1 MKILVRYYDVENNE
15 SQYKDLDLA
24 AMKSREICL
33 ARYIKAKGP
42 YAGNPYI
49 EALPLPRSAEDIASD
64 YNNSIKPASVE
75 EIKAM
80 SLLDKELMIDTL
92 DQVRFRL
99 PFHNALEMT
108 FYSSLV
114 RSYAARKTVYS
125 RLDSLTIVIDNKK
138 EESHSILFGDSAQ
151 ATDGSFCLCGASGS
165 GKTAALNV
173 LLSHYPQV
181 IRHPDYDNTIQIVYL
196 AVNCIPNS
204 NLSVL
209 CDAIGDAVDKA
220 LGNIEPFYYEI
231 VRKCRTL
238 GIKMDKIRQFIEQFK
253 IGVII
258 LDEIQLLSFESNKE
272 ASFESFMV
280 LVNRTKVAVIVVGT
294 PDARDKMF
302 RSMRTARRIGNTI
315 SADSYCE
322 RYKYAG
328 NKLVPKKVDFFGYLV
343 KNIMMYQCFDEPV
356 EVTGD
361 IIDAFYDCSLGM
373 VGILVNVY
381 KCVCRA
387 YCNSKKNKRPVING
401 DYIRAVAFNNFDN
414 LPVLLEKVK
423 NEREYFFKSSV
434 DKKNLWLSICHD
446 ERQALLQEEENIVN
460 NSAVET
466 KLNRLLDEL
475 ILMFNSEE
483 IPEREIR
490 TEFNRFT
497 KKNGALNVLNMKRTE
512 LSKEFKAVIKKM
524 VAKRNKGMANTN
536 SLPLFCK
543 EGFKVG

>member
-1 MKILVRYYDVENNE
+1 MNILVRYYDVENNE
-15 SQYKDLDLA
+15 SQYEDLDLA
-24 AMKSREICL
+24 AMKSREICS

-49 EALPLPRSAEDIASD
+49 EALPLPRSAEDIAND
-64 YNNSIKPASVE
+64 YNNSVKPVSIE
-75 EIKAM
+75 EIETM
-80 SLLDKELMIDTL
+80 SALDKEFMVDTL
-92 DQVRFRL
+92 NQVMFRL
-99 PFHNALEMT
+99 PFHKLLET
-108 FYSSLV
+108 AFYSALV
-114 RSYAARKTVYS
+114 RSYAARKTVHS
-125 RLDSLTIVIDNKK
+125 RLDSLTMIIGNSK
-138 EESHSILFGDSAQ
+138 EECHSILFGDSAE

-181 IRHPDYDNTIQIVYL
+181 IRHPECDNTIQIVYL

-204 NLSVL
+204 NLNVL
-209 CDAIGDAVDKA
+209 CDAVGDAIDKA

-238 GIKMDKIRQFIEQFK
+238 GVKMDKIRQFIEQFK
-253 IGVII
+253 IGAII

-280 LVNRTKVAVIVVGT
+280 LANRTKVAVIVVGT

-302 RSMRTARRIGNTI
+302 RNMRTARRIGNTI

-322 RYKYAG
+322 RYKYNG
-328 NKLVPKKVDFFGYLV
+328 DKLVPKNVDYFGYLV
-343 KNIMMYQCFDEPV
+343 KKLMMYQCFDKPV

-361 IIDAFYDCSLGM
+361 IVDAFYDCSLGM

-387 YCNSKKNKRPVING
+387 YFNSNKNKRPVING
-401 DYIRAVAFNNFDN
+401 DYIRSVAFNNFDN
-414 LPVLLEKVK
+414 LPVLLDEVK
-423 NEREYFFKSSV
+423 SEREYFLKSSV
-434 DKKNLWLSICHD
+434 DKKNLWLSICQE
-446 ERQALLQEEENIVN
+446 ERQALLQEEENIVK
-460 NSAVET
+460 NSAVEMQ
-466 KLNRLLDEL
+466 LNRLLDDFILSFKSKDISEKEIKAEL
-475 ILMFNSEE
+475 NKFV
-483 IPEREIR
+483 
-490 TEFNRFT
+490 
-497 KKNGALNVLNMKRTE
+497 KKNGALNVLDMDRTK
-512 LSKEFKAVIKKM
+512 LSKEFKAALKKM
-524 VAKRNKGMANTN
+524 VAKRNKGMAKPN